1 MVVDDYDYDFT
12 LTFLYDS
19 LCLFL
24 FLLLFFFSFSLFI
37 VLSLSRAP
45 LFFLSLLKSSCVNIF
60 SFLSLSSFLFPLFS
74 SSDSSGSL
82 YSTSC
87 GSICCLCALQ
97 TALGSVFVS
106 SSSLSISIAITN
118 MILLLSAMFVTVVVI
133 IVTVPPLGGTIP

>member
-24 FLLLFFFSFSLFI
+24 FLLLFFFSLSLFI

-45 LFFLSLLKSSCVNIF
+45 LFLSLLKSSCVNIF
-60 SFLSLSSFLFPLFS
+60 FSSFLFPLFS
-74 SSDSSGSL
+74 SSDFSGSL

-133 IVTVPPLGGTIP
+133 IVIVPPLGGTIP

>member
-24 FLLLFFFSFSLFI
+24 SLLLFFFSLSLFI

-45 LFFLSLLKSSCVNIF
+45 LFLSLLKSSCVNIF
-60 SFLSLSSFLFPLFS
+60 SFLFLSSFLFPLFS